1 MWKIQRPFQLNW
13 SPDGVLRIS
22 SDRDDQTGAKI
33 KTPQNPLGFKQNPK
47 KSLDQN
53 LSPKKSH
60 AEFPSH
66 IKTARKN
73 KGIYITHKKNSFEYL
88 KKSPLIAKF
97 VVSRCAFC
105 KLQRNFGFF
114 CSVNQSSGPLR
125 KHIFTCD
132 WCISIHFVCFCV
144 SRFVGCDRP
153 VSGNNRLVFFEHF
166 PDHSYSCLDL
176 LPSTRSPLFFAS
188 SFAILEQ
195 SRVILS
201 FVFAGQARQV
211 LCIVMSINSAPT
223 QMIDGTEKPI
233 RSL

>member
-13 SPDGVLRIS
+13 SPEGVLRIS

-33 KTPQNPLGFKQNPK
+33 KTPKNPLGFKQNPK

-73 KGIYITHKKNSFEYL
+73 KGIYITHKKNISFEFL

-144 SRFVGCDRP
+144 LRFVACDRP
-153 VSGNNRLVFFEHF
+153 VSGNNRLVFFEDF
-166 PDHSYSCLDL
+166 SDHSLFLSLALDKKSTHHRDFLRYSWAVYVE
-176 LPSTRSPLFFAS
+176 SFSVLFLRAKPGECVALWFA
-188 SFAILEQ
+188 
-195 SRVILS
+195 
-201 FVFAGQARQV
+201 
-211 LCIVMSINSAPT
+211 
-223 QMIDGTEKPI
+223 
-233 RSL
+233 